1 MIVDVKFLILAR
13 GGHIPADHG
22 YPLYSAVSRVLAQI
36 HQTSEIGILPINGT
50 QTGDRGLFL
59 TPESRLVIRIDAGQI
74 STVLPLAGKT
84 LGIGKTTLQIG
95 VPSVHALIYAS
106 TLRSRLV
113 TIKGF
118 MEAEQFSEAVRR
130 QLDILEISQEVT
142 VHIRKRRTLRI
153 RDREVVG
160 YEVFVDGLSD
170 TESLRLQE
178 VGIGGRRKMGCGL
191 FLPWTM
197 TTPTPTTTR
206 KEKSDG

>member
-13 GGHIPADHG
+13 GGQIPADHG
-22 YPLYSAVSRVLAQI
+22 YPLYSAVSHLLAPI
-36 HQTSEIGILPINGT
+36 HQTSEIGILPISGT
-50 QTGDRGLFL
+50 QTGDRGLLL
-59 TPESRLVIRIDAGQI
+59 TPESRLVIRLDADQI

-84 LGIGKTTLQIG
+84 LGIGKATLQIG
-95 VPSVHALIYAS
+95 VPSVHILIPAS

-118 MEAEQFSEAVRR
+118 MEAEPFGEAVRR
-130 QLDILEISQEVT
+130 QLDTIEVSQEAA
-142 VHIRKRRTLRI
+142 VHLVKRRTLRI

-160 YEVFVDGLSD
+160 YEVVIDGLSD
-170 TESLRLQE
+170 TESLRVQE

-197 TTPTPTTTR
+197 AKPITQPTR